1 MFEKIRTLR
10 LFGLPDWKA
19 ESARWAGWSASL
31 PPARVRE
38 GLRAARDADQ
48 ALKSTTVSDERGI
61 LTDLVLRLTVP
72 RAEAA

>member
-1 MFEKIRTLR
+1 MGR
-10 LFGLPDWKA
+10 
-19 ESARWAGWSASL
+19 
-31 PPARVRE
+31 RVAAPRGCTN

-61 LTDLVLRLTVP
+61 LADLVLRLSRAD